1 MSRTNAKPIQIL
13 DERLTLQKTSVAVD
27 EINIKIDAIINY
39 LSQKLNNGNI
49 NFSDLPQY
57 VNSYLT
63 NHGMADQE
71 EQHLTHH
78 LDQRN

>member
-49 NFSDLPQY
+49 NFADLPQY
-57 VNSYLT
+57 VQNCV
-63 NHGMADQE
+63 
-71 EQHLTHH
+71 TH
-78 LDQRN
+78 QGSPTSASASGSASG

>member
-13 DERLTLQKTSVAVD
+13 DERLTLQKTSVTVD

-57 VNSYLT
+57 VNSYVT
-63 NHGMADQE
+63 NHGMEGQE
-71 EQHLTHH
+71 VQHLTHH
-78 LDQRN
+78 LDRHN